1 MITII
6 LFAVIIYL
14 IIAGYT
20 KIFPFNTMTTSP
32 ASPPSPTSQSLSPYD
47 RQGTVVVPFYPNY
60 YRPPWWWNNRR
71 HNRHRR
77 PIPRPPLPPLAP
89 IIPSSSPP

>member
-6 LFAVIIYL
+6 LFAIIIYL

-20 KIFPFNTMTTSP
+20 KIFPFNTMTTMSSPSP
-32 ASPPSPTSQSLSPYD
+32 ASPPSVSSSLSPYD

-71 HNRHRR
+71 HRRHRR
-77 PIPRPPLPPLAP
+77 PIPGPPGP
-89 IIPSSSPP
+89 SPPSPP